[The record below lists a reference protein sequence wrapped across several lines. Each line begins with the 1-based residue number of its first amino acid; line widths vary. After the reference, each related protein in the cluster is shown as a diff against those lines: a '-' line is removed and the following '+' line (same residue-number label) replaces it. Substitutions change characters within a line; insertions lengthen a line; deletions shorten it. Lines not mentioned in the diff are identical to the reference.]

1 MEDKE
6 KNTPVKSKGTEVNK
20 QRQLFVEWS
29 RKKGF
34 KSYYVSEAKNAL

>member
-29 RKKGF
+29 SGRVRIDHIYLSIGLKF
-34 KSYYVSEAKNAL
+34 